1 MSRFRTHVH
10 CHAKPRPQAR
20 GGLQLLR
27 PRHGLPGLGLLALAS
42 LLAACS
48 GSPGGHSASSPQRE
62 SAPQPPAP
70 LAAPAPEYASAIDA
84 ATTTRSMAQ
93 PSVTLYATGMQPM
106 PDVVRPRQERE
117 RYDEVKDNPVKRT
130 AQESVSTLSLDVDT
144 GAYANMRRF
153 IQAGRLPPKDAVRVE
168 ELINYFPFD
177 YPQASG
183 AHPFSVTTE
192 LAAAP
197 WNPQHQL
204 LKIGVK
210 AVEAQASAMPP
221 ANLVFLVDV
230 SGSMNSA
237 DKLPLVQASLRLLV
251 ERLRPQDKVSLVVY
265 AGRTAVE
272 LEPTSGKDKQKI
284 LAAIERLQ
292 AGGSTAGEAALRLAY
307 QQARAG
313 FIQGGINRIL
323 LATDG
328 DFNVGISD
336 VRQIRDMVERERKSG
351 VSLTTLGFG
360 TGNYNEA
367 LMQQIAQVG
376 NGNYSYIDSLQEAR
390 KVLDEELSATF
401 NTVAADVKLQ
411 LEFNPATVA
420 EWRLIGYENRVLAEA
435 DFRNDAVDAV
445 EIGAGKSVTALYEIT
460 PVGQPTLHVP
470 RRYGQQNAAQP
481 PAGDAAK
488 RNELGE
494 LRIRYKKPG
503 QASATELSQPI
514 AAAAS
519 GQPSAEWQ
527 FAAAVAGYGQLLRG
541 SPFLGQWG
549 YGDAKR
555 LAQQGLGKDPQGYR
569 RSFIELI
576 DLAASLS
583 PKP

>member
-1 MSRFRTHVH
+1 MSRLS
-10 CHAKPRPQAR
+10 CHAQRHAAPLPQAR
-20 GGLQLLR
+20 GGLLPLR
-27 PRHGLPGLGLLALAS
+27 PQRTLPALGALALAS

-48 GSPGGHSASSPQRE
+48 GSPGGHATSSPQRE

-70 LAAPAPEYASAIDA
+70 LAAPAAQYASAMDA
-84 ATTTRSMAQ
+84 AVSSKPMAQ
-93 PSVTLYATGMQPM
+93 QSATRYAGAQPM
-106 PDVVRPRQERE
+106 PDAVRPRQERE

-177 YPQASG
+177 YPPASG

-210 AVEAQASAMPP
+210 AMEAQASAMPP

-313 FIQGGINRIL
+313 FIEGGINRIL

-470 RRYGQQNAAQP
+470 RRYGQQGATSQ

-488 RNELGE
+488 RHELGE

-503 QASATELSQPI
+503 QANATELSQPI

-519 GQPSAEWQ
+519 SQPSAEWQ

-555 LAQQGLGKDPQGYR
+555 LAQQGLGKDPHGYR

-576 DLAASLS
+576 DLAASLT

>member
-1 MSRFRTHVH
+1 MSRLPCHAH
-10 CHAKPRPQAR
+10 CHAAPRPQAR
-20 GGLQLLR
+20 GGVLTSR
-27 PRHGLPGLGLLALAS
+27 PQRALPALGALALAS

-48 GSPGGHSASSPQRE
+48 GSPGGHATSSPQRE

-70 LAAPAPEYASAIDA
+70 LAAPAPGYASAMDA
-84 ATTTRSMAQ
+84 AVSTKPMAQ
-93 PSVTLYATGMQPM
+93 QSVTLYAAGAQPM
-106 PDVVRPRQERE
+106 PDTLRPRQERE

-130 AQESVSTLSLDVDT
+130 AQDSVSTLSLDVDT

-177 YPQASG
+177 YPPASG

-210 AVEAQASAMPP
+210 AVQAQASAMPP

-313 FIQGGINRIL
+313 FIEGGINRIL

-470 RRYGQQNAAQP
+470 RRYGQPGAAAQ